1 MEKLHRYKKEIDAF
15 LASFLASKQKEYGRI
30 NRWGPDAIEKI
41 RAIVSEGKTIRGS
54 LILLSYSFFKSKI
67 SKKAI
72 RVAAAMELLHT
83 ALLIHDDIM
92 DHDEVRRGL
101 PALHIQYK
109 SEALA
114 MCVGDILF
122 FLAHELLSNTDVQ
135 VVTDQVFQEVCI
147 AQMEDVAKS
156 AKTKKDVLSLY
167 TYKTARYTFSLPLM
181 AGARLARADKKT
193 IAVLEKLGEAMGILF
208 QIRDDELDKETS
220 GLELEKPR
228 YQKNAMK
235 LIHSLQINASDKKTL
250 SDILD
255 FVIHRER

>member
-1 MEKLHRYKKEIDAF
+1 MDKLQRYKKEIDVF

-30 NRWGPDAIEKI
+30 NRWGPDAMEKI
-41 RAIVSEGKTIRGS
+41 RAIVSRGKTIRGS
-54 LILLSYSFFKSKI
+54 LVLFIHQSLQGRSRDAL
-67 SKKAI
+67 
-72 RVAAAMELLHT
+72 RVAAAFELVQT
-83 ALLIHDDIM
+83 ALVIHDDIM
-92 DHDEVRRGL
+92 DHDEARRGL

>member
-1 MEKLHRYKKEIDAF
+1 MDKLQRYKKEIDVF

-30 NRWGPDAIEKI
+30 NRWGPDAMEKI
-41 RAIVSEGKTIRGS
+41 RAIVSRGKTIRGS
-54 LILLSYSFFKSKI
+54 LVLFIHQSLQGRSRDAL
-67 SKKAI
+67 
-72 RVAAAMELLHT
+72 RVAAAFELVQT
-83 ALLIHDDIM
+83 ALVIHDDIM
-92 DHDEVRRGL
+92 DHDEARRGL

-167 TYKTARYTFSLPLM
+167 TYKTARYTFSLPMM
-181 AGARLARADKKT
+181 AGAILARANKKT
-193 IAVLEKLGEAMGILF
+193 IDLLEQLGEAIGILF
-208 QIRDDELDKETS
+208 QIRDDELDGEKT
-220 GLELEKPR
+220 ELQEEKAR
-228 YQKNAMK
+228 YHKQAVHLIQKLPVAA
-235 LIHSLQINASDKKTL
+235 IHKNTL
-250 SDILD
+250 SALLD
-255 FVIHRER
+255 FVVTRER